1 MPRVSKRKRTKPSA
15 DRILSAAERVFV
27 RVGYGEAS
35 LRQVMTEA
43 KVSTTAFYARFDSKE
58 AVLRALVLGLLG
70 ELSAVVAR
78 DLAPVKGLEHRFQRG
93 VELMCEVLVP
103 RRALV
108 RITLTEAAASPAVT
122 KGLGEL
128 YASIASLLAAQITTA
143 VDANAVAWSLVGAL
157 HMQVLR
163 WAVYDQL
170 DADAFEKALHAVA
183 DSYLPALRSAHARSA
198 RSDRR

>member
-1 MPRVSKRKRTKPSA
+1 MLPVTKRKRTKPSA
-15 DRILSAAERVFV
+15 DRILAAAERVFV

-70 ELSAVVAR
+70 ELTTVVAR
-78 DLAPVKGLEHRFQRG
+78 DLAPVRGLEHRFQRG

-122 KGLGEL
+122 KGLAEL
-128 YASIASLLAAQITTA
+128 YSTIANLLAAQIGA
-143 VDANAVAWSLVGAL
+143 SVADPNAVAWSLVGAL

-170 DADAFEKALHAVA
+170 DASEFEKALHAVA
-183 DSYLPALRSAHARSA
+183 DSYLPAVRSPHARSP
-198 RSDRR
+198 RR

>member
-1 MPRVSKRKRTKPSA
+1 MARVTKRKRTKPSA
-15 DRILSAAERVFV
+15 DRILAAAERVFV

-58 AVLRALVLGLLG
+58 AVLRALVLGLLA
-70 ELSAVVAR
+70 ELTAVVAR
-78 DLAPVKGLEHRFQRG
+78 DLAPVRGLEQRFQRG

-122 KGLGEL
+122 KSLAEL
-128 YASIASLLAAQITTA
+128 YSTIANVLAAQIGATV

-170 DADAFEKALHAVA
+170 DAAEFEKALHAVA
-183 DSYLPALRSAHARSA
+183 DSYLPALRSAHARSP
-198 RSDRR
+198 RR